1 LREGAASAS
10 RFALVR
16 AAPAATRGAGRRAPA
31 GRLACRHTPYRRV
44 NMLSTLMLGTAQA
57 ASATI
62 FDQWWLLIKDK
73 AVAGNLDFWETLY
86 KEIYQNVLMN
96 NRWINYLKGLG
107 ITLEVSVFAAL
118 VGIFLGMLLA
128 MMRLSSVKPLQKI
141 AGIYIGVIRGTP
153 MLLQVLIINFGLFGS
168 IAIDR
173 VIIGVIA
180 CGINS
185 AAYVSEIIRSGIL
198 SVDKGQTEA
207 GRSLGLSGWETMRLI
222 IFPQALKTALP
233 ALCNEFITLIKE
245 TSILAYIALTELTK
259 AGDYIRSKTY
269 SAFTPYIV
277 SGILYLIVTGVLT
290 KLLGKLERRLRQ
302 GDNR

>member
-1 LREGAASAS
+1 
-10 RFALVR
+10 
-16 AAPAATRGAGRRAPA
+16 
-31 GRLACRHTPYRRV
+31 
-44 NMLSTLMLGTAQA
+44 MLSTLMLGAAQA
-57 ASATI
+57 ANATI
-62 FDQWWLLIKDK
+62 FDQWWLAIKDK
-73 AVAGNLDFWETLY
+73 AVAGNLDFWQTIY
-86 KEIYQNVLMN
+86 KEIYQNVIYN
-96 NRWINYLKGLG
+96 NRWVSYLRGLG
-107 ITLEVSVFAAL
+107 ITMEVSLAAAL
-118 VGIFLGMLLA
+118 VGILLGTLLA
-128 MMRLSSVKPLQKI
+128 LMRLSNAKPLQKI
-141 AGIYIGVIRGTP
+141 AGVYVGIIRGTP

-168 IAIDR
+168 IAVDR

-180 CGINS
+180 CGLNS
-185 AAYVSEIIRSGIL
+185 SAYVSEIIRSGIL

-207 GRSLGLSGWETMRLI
+207 GRSLGLSQWQTMQLI

>member
-1 LREGAASAS
+1 
-10 RFALVR
+10 
-16 AAPAATRGAGRRAPA
+16 
-31 GRLACRHTPYRRV
+31 
-44 NMLSTLMLGTAQA
+44 MLSTLMLGAAEA
-57 ASATI
+57 ASANL

-73 AVAGNLDFWETLY
+73 AVAGQLDFWQTIY
-86 KEIYQNVLMN
+86 KEIYQNVLYN
-96 NRWINYLKGLG
+96 NRWQNYLKGLG
-107 ITLEVSVFAAL
+107 ITLEVSFFAAL
-118 VGIFLGMLLA
+118 LGLFLGMLLA
-128 MMRLSSVKPLQKI
+128 LMRLSHAKPLQKV
-141 AGIYIGVIRGTP
+141 AGVYVGIIRGTP
-153 MLLQVLIINFGLFGS
+153 MLLQVLIINFGIFGT

-180 CGINS
+180 CGLNS
-185 AAYVSEIIRSGIL
+185 AAYVSEILRSGIL

-207 GRSLGLSGWETMRLI
+207 GRSLGLSNWQTMRLI
-222 IFPQALKTALP
+222 VFPQALKTALP
-233 ALCNEFITLIKE
+233 AMCNEFITLIKE

>member
-1 LREGAASAS
+1 
-10 RFALVR
+10 
-16 AAPAATRGAGRRAPA
+16 
-31 GRLACRHTPYRRV
+31 
-44 NMLSTLMLGTAQA
+44 MLSTLMLGA
-57 ASATI
+57 AEAAHATI
-62 FDQWWLLIKDK
+62 FDQWWLGMKDQ
-73 AVAGNLDFWETLY
+73 ALAGTLDFWQNIY
-86 KEIYQNVLMN
+86 KEIYQNVLFN
-96 NRWINYLKGLG
+96 NRWLNYFKGMG
-107 ITLEVSVFAAL
+107 VTLEVSFFAAL
-118 VGIFLGMLLA
+118 FGVMLGMLLA
-128 MMRLSSVKPLQKI
+128 MMRLSHVKPFQKL
-141 AGIYIGVIRGTP
+141 AGIYVGIIRGTP

-168 IAIDR
+168 FAIDR

-180 CGINS
+180 CGLNS

-207 GRSLGLSGWETMRLI
+207 GRSLGLSSWNTMQLI
-222 IFPQALKTALP
+222 VFPQALKTSLP

>member
-1 LREGAASAS
+1 
-10 RFALVR
+10 
-16 AAPAATRGAGRRAPA
+16 
-31 GRLACRHTPYRRV
+31 
-44 NMLSTLMLGTAQA
+44 MLSTLMLGVAQA
-57 ASATI
+57 ANPTI
-62 FDQWWLLIKDK
+62 FDQWWGLIKDK
-73 AVAGNLDFWETLY
+73 AVAGNLDFFETIY
-86 KEIYQNVLMN
+86 KEIYQNVIFN
-96 NRWINYLKGLG
+96 NRWLSYIRGLG
-107 ITLEVSVFAAL
+107 ITLEVSFFAAL
-118 VGIFLGMLLA
+118 VGLFLGMLLA
-128 MMRLSSVKPLQKI
+128 MMRLSNAKPLQKL
-141 AGIYIGVIRGTP
+141 AGVYVGVIRGTP
-153 MLLQVLIINFGLFGS
+153 MLLQVLFINFALFGS
-168 IAIDR
+168 IAVDR

-180 CGINS
+180 CGLNS

-207 GRSLGLSGWETMRLI
+207 GRSLGLSGWKTMQLI

-233 ALCNEFITLIKE
+233 SLCNEFITLIKE

-277 SGILYLIVTGVLT
+277 SGILYLLVTGILT

>member
-1 LREGAASAS
+1 
-10 RFALVR
+10 
-16 AAPAATRGAGRRAPA
+16 
-31 GRLACRHTPYRRV
+31 
-44 NMLSTLMLGTAQA
+44 MLSTLLLGA
-57 ASATI
+57 AEVANTTL
-62 FDQWWLLIKDK
+62 FDQWWMTIKDK
-73 AVAGNLDFWETLY
+73 ALAGSLGFWENIY
-86 KEIYQNVLMN
+86 KEIYQNVLFN
-96 NRWINYLKGLG
+96 NRWFNYIKGMG
-107 ITLEVSVFAAL
+107 ITLEVSFFAAL
-118 VGIFLGMLLA
+118 VGLFLGILLA
-128 MMRLSSVKPLQKI
+128 MMRLSHVKPFQRI
-141 AGIYIGVIRGTP
+141 AGIYIGIIRGTP

-207 GRSLGLSGWETMRLI
+207 GRSLGLSNWDTLKLI
-222 IFPQALKTALP
+222 IFPQALKTSLP

-277 SGILYLIVTGVLT
+277 SGILYLIVTGILT